1 MQLLIVRQYYP
12 VMQKK
17 KKKFIH
23 LSPDE
28 IWGEENRLAEETKKD
43 WPERD
48 EENLKNM
55 VLQKKAFQ
63 GKEGVFPVFNV
74 VKERSHMV
82 TEIGL
87 LEFTGR
93 KVSDD
98 NEILT
103 EVQVEEEAR

>member
-1 MQLLIVRQYYP
+1 MQLLIVRRYYP

-17 KKKFIH
+17 KKFIH
-23 LSPDE
+23 LTPDE

-63 GKEGVFPVFNV
+63 G
-74 VKERSHMV
+74 
-82 TEIGL
+82 
-87 LEFTGR
+87 
-93 KVSDD
+93 
-98 NEILT
+98 
-103 EVQVEEEAR
+103 